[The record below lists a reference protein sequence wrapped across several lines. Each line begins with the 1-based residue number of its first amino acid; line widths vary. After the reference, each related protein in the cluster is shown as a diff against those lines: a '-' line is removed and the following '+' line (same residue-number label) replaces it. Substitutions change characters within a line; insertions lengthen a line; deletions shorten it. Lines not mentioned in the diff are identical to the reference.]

1 VTRAVR
7 VWIVRLIT
15 VALLAGVYAGYR
27 AALVAVLIRILLG
40 LEFRARLERDED
52 DQFVDLRQGFR

>member
-27 AALVAVLIRILLG
+27 TALGAVLIRILLG
-40 LEFRARLERDED
+40 LECRARVERDAD
-52 DQFVDLRQGFR
+52 AFVDLRQGYR